1 MTGHRRRR
9 RRKTGIRGKNGCA
22 AALVFVVILC
32 AGAAAGIPWAV
43 ETFGGEVTETFHENV
58 EKAVY
63 VLETENAAEPE
74 TAVAE
79 NEVSGGF
86 YYRQL
91 DEGERLIYR
100 EMLYGLREM
109 EGTIRLDAG
118 RDDLP
123 EEIYEAVLYDRPEL
137 FWCLGSCQ
145 MTVYRDY
152 TEFYPAYVCSKEA
165 RQSRQKEIDASAE
178 ACLAGI
184 APDASEY
191 DRIKAVFEYLVNT
204 ADYDEDAPDNQNI
217 YSALVWKRSVCAG
230 YSRAV
235 QYLLGRLGIECIYVV
250 GTAQDQEAHA
260 WNIVKCDGKYYHVD
274 ATFGDPVFLGAES
287 GEDLPTDIIYYDY
300 LCCTDQEILKDHTPA
315 EGIAYPACV
324 SDDLN
329 YYRMNGTYFDA
340 YDPQTVLDAMNR
352 SIAAGNDTFT
362 CKFASEDI
370 YMQARESLIGE
381 LFPEAARTVGQLYGT
396 DQVKYTYI
404 EDAAH
409 GKIIVFWNYQQ

>member
-1 MTGHRRRR
+1 MTDRRRR
-9 RRKTGIRGKNGCA
+9 RRKRKKGCA
-22 AALVFVVILC
+22 FALVSAVILC
-32 AGAAAGIPWAV
+32 AGTAAGIPWAV
-43 ETFGGEVTETFHENV
+43 KTFGGEVTETFHENM
-58 EKAVY
+58 ERAVH
-63 VLETENAAEPE
+63 VLETETAEEPE
-74 TAVAE
+74 AAVPE

-86 YYRQL
+86 YYQQL
-91 DEGERLIYR
+91 DEEDRLIYR

-109 EGTIRLDAG
+109 EKTIRLDAD

-152 TEFYPAYVCSKEA
+152 TEFYPAYVCSGED
-165 RQSRQKEIDASAE
+165 RQSRQNEIDASVE
-178 ACLAGI
+178 ACLSGI
-184 APDASEY
+184 PSDAPEY
-191 DRIKAVFEYLVNT
+191 DRIKAVFEYLVST

-217 YSALVWKRSVCAG
+217 YSALVGKRSVCAG

-274 ATFGDPVFLGAES
+274 ATFGDPVFLGAET
-287 GEDLPTDIIYYDY
+287 GEDLPSDIIYYDY
-300 LCCTDQEILKDHTPA
+300 LCCTDQEIRKDHTPA
-315 EGIAYPACV
+315 DGIAYPACV

-340 YDPQTVLDAMNR
+340 YDAQAILGAMNE

-362 CKFASEDI
+362 CKFSSGDI
-370 YMQARESLIGE
+370 YARARDGLINE
-381 LFPEAARTVGQLYGT
+381 LFPEAARTVAGLYGM
-396 DQVKYTYI
+396 DEVKYTYI
-404 EDAAH
+404 EDSAH
-409 GKIIVFWNYQQ
+409 SKIIVFWNYQQ